1 MFSINHS
8 NVYSLISSCD
18 LLLDDS
24 YSVLKAGQKWSDFPL
39 FHFFSLRLI
48 SSYYWNHIPKNHSR
62 ICTLLFRS
70 WFCLWTF
77 SSKRTLD
84 EAFIL
89 HIQLEMGIFGFRTP
103 WAWISLDAEV
113 PLEGSLL
120 FGEPSI
126 AAVAASSSTVPRKE
140 AEAVLLLLLM
150 VYCFFWLPDS
160 ICFPVKNKEKKKSI
174 AWEHYYFQPSV
185 PHHFYFQQ
193 NGFQTYILKVVTDT
207 NIAVTATQL
216 YCNRTL
222 LIEIIRRYF
231 IKLSCYSKQYIF
243 TLMESVE
250 GVKAFLIQTYD
261 TWLSPASYSLD
272 RKMLAQLYLVKTG
285 YSCGCEESTGSRVL
299 RPP

>member
-1 MFSINHS
+1 MFLHWAENDWHSSCNDFSGFSWIYSQSKPIFFIFILFSINHS
-8 NVYSLISSCD
+8 NVYSLISWCD

-89 HIQLEMGIFGFRTP
+89 HVQLEMGIFGFRTP

-160 ICFPVKNKEKKKSI
+160 ICFPVKNKEKKIIYSMGTLLFSAFCSSSFLFPAKRFSDIYFKSCNWYKHCCDCHT
-174 AWEHYYFQPSV
+174 AV
-185 PHHFYFQQ
+185 LQQ
-193 NGFQTYILKVVTDT
+193 NVTDRNNQKILHKT
-207 NIAVTATQL
+207 K
-216 YCNRTL
+216 L
-222 LIEIIRRYF
+222 LF
-231 IKLSCYSKQYIF
+231 
-243 TLMESVE
+243 
-250 GVKAFLIQTYD
+250 
-261 TWLSPASYSLD
+261 
-272 RKMLAQLYLVKTG
+272 
-285 YSCGCEESTGSRVL
+285 
-299 RPP
+299 

>member
-1 MFSINHS
+1 MFLHWAENDWHSSRNIFSEFSWIYSQSKPIFLIFILFSINHS
-8 NVYSLISSCD
+8 NVYSLISWCD

-24 YSVLKAGQKWSDFPL
+24 YSVLKAGQKWTDFPL

-89 HIQLEMGIFGFRTP
+89 HVQLEMDIFGFRTP

-113 PLEGSLL
+113 PLEGSLF
-120 FGEPSI
+120 FGEPSV
-126 AAVAASSSTVPRKE
+126 AAVVAFPSVVPRKE

-150 VYCFFWLPDS
+150 VHCFFWLPDR
-160 ICFPVKNKEKKKSI
+160 ICFPVKNKKKRCI

-193 NGFQTYILKVVTDT
+193 NSFQAYILEVVTDT
-207 NIAVTATQL
+207 NIVVVTATQL
-216 YCNRTL
+216 YCNKTL
-222 LIEIIRRYF
+222 LIEIIR
-231 IKLSCYSKQYIF
+231 
-243 TLMESVE
+243 
-250 GVKAFLIQTYD
+250 D
-261 TWLSPASYSLD
+261 TW
-272 RKMLAQLYLVKTG
+272 
-285 YSCGCEESTGSRVL
+285 
-299 RPP
+299 